1 MRLKILEI
9 LLQHSDKNHAL
20 EQQEI
25 VWYFMQKFGKITRQ
39 TVGKHL
45 SDLLEMN
52 ELLKKLFYVEL
63 KYYGT
68 GDKKQYY
75 TDPLIEI
82 EEFSKIAM
90 AIQDEPTSTVKD
102 STRMVEYIKSHLNE
116 EQLKEFDNVFDEK
129 PVSKYSSKFEQILLQ
144 LNEAIKL
151 KYEVNISY
159 LNLENIDKTSEVKG
173 YVVQSLKL
181 FKTQYFKILDQD
193 RMKYVFISLFDI
205 NFVSFPVKQDLYGR
219 KRYIK
224 NFNEVER
231 IFNYEY
237 RTQEE
242 EEKIVFCVAK
252 PIEDLTGNIAVKFK
266 EEFYIKLNPKEV
278 RESKYIILETNTI
291 TKEKQVILF
300 DDKTTAFNYYNDNK
314 LKQNKKLEGIKE
326 KFCYTVSGIPVDAFM
341 KFALDPMLAPYITV
355 LSPKTLVVK
364 MKAYV
369 DELKNTFD
377 TYYDS
382 LK

>member
-1 MRLKILEI
+1 
-9 LLQHSDKNHAL
+9 
-20 EQQEI
+20 
-25 VWYFMQKFGKITRQ
+25 
-39 TVGKHL
+39 
-45 SDLLEMN
+45 
-52 ELLKKLFYVEL
+52 
-63 KYYGT
+63 
-68 GDKKQYY
+68 
-75 TDPLIEI
+75 
-82 EEFSKIAM
+82 
-90 AIQDEPTSTVKD
+90 
-102 STRMVEYIKSHLNE
+102 
-116 EQLKEFDNVFDEK
+116 
-129 PVSKYSSKFEQILLQ
+129 
-144 LNEAIKL
+144 
-151 KYEVNISY
+151 
-159 LNLENIDKTSEVKG
+159 VKG

-205 NFVSFPVKQDLYGR
+205 NSVSFPVKIDSYGR

-231 IFNYEY
+231 IFNHEY

-300 DDKTTAFNYYNDNK
+300 DDKPTALNYYNDNK

-355 LSPKTLVVK
+355 LSPFIIYL
-364 MKAYV
+364 
-369 DELKNTFD
+369 FFI
-377 TYYDS
+377 
-382 LK
+382 